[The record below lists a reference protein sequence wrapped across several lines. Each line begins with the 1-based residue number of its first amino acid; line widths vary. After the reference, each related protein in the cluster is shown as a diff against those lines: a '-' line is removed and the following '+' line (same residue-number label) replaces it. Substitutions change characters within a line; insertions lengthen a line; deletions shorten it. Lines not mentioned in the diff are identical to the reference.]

1 MASSLMTPKAE
12 SAAQP
17 SARSRKTDLLGLSLV
32 AVIVLTMTA
41 WIGVLVWA
49 AMAFLNWLVS

>member
-1 MASSLMTPKAE
+1 MTQRADISP

-17 SARSRKTDLLGLSLV
+17 NAPSRKTDLLGLSLV
-32 AVIVLTMTA
+32 AIIIVTMTA

-49 AMAFLNWLVS
+49 AIAFLNWLVS